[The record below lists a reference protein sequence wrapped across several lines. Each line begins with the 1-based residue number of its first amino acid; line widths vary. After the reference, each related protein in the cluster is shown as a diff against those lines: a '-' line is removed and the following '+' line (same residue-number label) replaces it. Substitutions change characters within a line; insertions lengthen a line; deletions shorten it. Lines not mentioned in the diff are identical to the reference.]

1 MSYIII
7 MMGYVIMAIADR
19 CVTKVVQAMA
29 RGSQETFAKNA
40 QHSET
45 KPAQVR
51 TQHQLV
57 LVRGRGG
64 GRAVVWM
71 NNIATKRKQAPGATT
86 LEGGGCSQTR
96 GMLTRASTGIG
107 G

>member
-19 CVTKVVQAMA
+19 CVAKVVQAMA
-29 RGSQETFAKNA
+29 RGSQET
-40 QHSET
+40 
-45 KPAQVR
+45 
-51 TQHQLV
+51 